1 MLRILSIS
9 FLLCFACL
17 LQSLHAQSIA
27 RQKEDPIPTKVETLY
42 LRGLKYLASTQQEEG
57 SWADNSGHYPG
68 VVGIAALAFLA
79 HGEDPNHG
87 PYATNIKRCINFLL
101 KAQKPENGY
110 IGTSMY
116 NHGFAT
122 LALAEAY
129 GAVDDE
135 RIEKALQKA
144 VDLILSAQ
152 KRNPKGGWRY
162 SPDSKDA
169 DTTVSGCQIVSLLAA
184 RNAGIPVPDSA
195 IERGLKYMSSCRD
208 ASGAY
213 GYTSRGGGKT
223 TLTAIGSLCYSLAKQ
238 KDASGYQESLEHL
251 KRNFDYRDAHYTY
264 YFEYYMS
271 QALFHADEELW
282 KLWNEKNIR
291 LLSATQQSNGSWSGN
306 RGPAYSTASALLSV
320 ALNYRYLPIY
330 EK

>member
-1 MLRILSIS
+1 MIARFIILIS
-9 FLLCFACL
+9 LLATVL
-17 LQSLHAQSIA
+17 PLQSQSIA
-27 RQKEDPIPTKVETLY
+27 RRQDDVIPAKVETMY
-42 LRGLKYLASTQQEEG
+42 NRGFKYLANSQQANG
-57 SWADNSGHYPG
+57 SWGDNSGHYPG

-79 HGEDPNHG
+79 HGEDPNNG
-87 PYATNIKRCINFLL
+87 PYAKNIQRCIDFILES
-101 KAQKPENGY
+101 QKSENGY

-129 GAVDDE
+129 GAVEDP
-135 RIEKALQKA
+135 RIARALKKA

-169 DTTVSGCQIVSLLAA
+169 DSTVTGCQIVALLAA
-184 RNAGIPVPDSA
+184 RNAGLPIPDSS
-195 IERGLKYMSSCRD
+195 IERALKYMSTCRD
-208 ASGAY
+208 SAGAY

-238 KDASGYQESLEHL
+238 KDAKGYKESLEYL
-251 KRNFDYRDAHYTY
+251 KKNLDYRDQHYTY

-271 QALFHADEELW
+271 QALFQADEETW
-282 KLWNEKNIR
+282 KVWNEKNIR
-291 LLSATQQSNGSWSGN
+291 LLSVTQQSDGSWSGN
-306 RGPAYSTASALLSV
+306 RGPAYSTASALLSL
-320 ALNYRYLPIY
+320 ALNYRFLPIY

>member
-1 MLRILSIS
+1 MQRTFITYFILVSALI
-9 FLLCFACL
+9 LTGVE
-17 LQSLHAQSIA
+17 AQSIA
-27 RQKEDPIPTKVETLY
+27 RRKDDPVPSKVENLY
-42 LRGLKYLASTQQEEG
+42 VRGLKYLAASQQPEG
-57 SWADNSGHYPG
+57 SWPDNSGHYPG
-68 VVGIAALAFLA
+68 VVGIATLAFLA

-87 PYATNIKRCINFLL
+87 PYGIQIKRCIDYLI

-129 GAVDDE
+129 GVVDDD
-135 RIEKALQKA
+135 RLEKALQKA

-152 KRNPKGGWRY
+152 QRNPKGGWRY

-184 RNAGIPVPDSA
+184 RNAGIPIPDTA
-195 IERGLKYMSSCRD
+195 IERALNYMTSCRSAD
-208 ASGAY
+208 GGY
-213 GYTSRGGGKT
+213 GYTSRGGTKT

-238 KDASGYQESLEHL
+238 KDAKGFQESLDYL
-251 KRNFDYRDAHYTY
+251 KRNIDYRDPHYTY

-282 KLWNEKNIR
+282 ERWNEKNIR
-291 LLSATQQSNGSWSGN
+291 LLTATQQSDGSWSGN
-306 RGPAYSTASALLSV
+306 RGPAYSTASALLSI

>member
-1 MLRILSIS
+1 MHLRSIIFS
-9 FLLCFACL
+9 LLCL
-17 LQSLHAQSIA
+17 SSLQLEAQSIA
-27 RQKEDPIPTKVETLY
+27 RRENDAIPAKVESIYT
-42 LRGLKYLASTQQEEG
+42 RGLKYLASSQQANG
-57 SWADNSGHYPG
+57 TWSDNSGHYPG
-68 VVGIAALAFLA
+68 VVGLATLAFLA

-87 PYATNIKRCINFLL
+87 PYSSNIKSCVNFILES
-101 KAQKPENGY
+101 QKPENGY

-129 GAVDDE
+129 GAVDDPKIG
-135 RIEKALQKA
+135 RALQKA

-169 DTTVSGCQIVSLLAA
+169 DTTVTGCQIVALLAA
-184 RNAGIPVPDSA
+184 RNAGIPIPDTA
-195 IERGLKYMSSCRD
+195 IERALKYMSSCRD
-208 ASGAY
+208 SSGAY

-238 KDASGYQESLEHL
+238 KDAEGFDQSLENL
-251 KRNFDYRDAHYTY
+251 KRNLDYRDTHYTY

-271 QALFHADEELW
+271 QALFQADEEAW

-291 LLSATQQSNGSWSGN
+291 LLSVTQQPEGSWAGN
-306 RGPAYSTASALLSV
+306 RGPSYSTASALLSL
-320 ALNYRYLPIY
+320 ALNYRLLPVY

>member
-1 MLRILSIS
+1 MFVRTLTLLALICSS
-9 FLLCFACL
+9 FG
-17 LQSLHAQSIA
+17 LQAQSIER
-27 RQKEDPIPTKVETLY
+27 RQDDAVPAKVETLY
-42 LRGLKYLASTQQEEG
+42 TRGLKYLANSQQANG
-57 SWADNSGHYPG
+57 SWEDNSGHYPG
-68 VVGIAALAFLA
+68 VVALGTLAFLA
-79 HGEDPNHG
+79 HGEDPNNG
-87 PYATNIKRCINFLL
+87 PYSKHIKRCLDYLL

-129 GAVDDE
+129 GVVDDP
-135 RIEKALQKA
+135 RLAKALQKA

-169 DTTVSGCQIVSLLAA
+169 DTTVTGCQIVALLAA
-184 RNAGIPVPDSA
+184 RNAGLPIPDAS
-195 IERGLKYMSSCRD
+195 IERALKYMSTCRD
-208 ASGAY
+208 NAGAY

-238 KDASGYQESLEHL
+238 KDANGYKESLEYL
-251 KRNFDYRDAHYTY
+251 KQNLDYRDAHYTY

-271 QALFHADEELW
+271 QALFQADESLW
-282 KLWNEKNIR
+282 NQWNEKNIR
-291 LLSATQQSNGSWSGN
+291 LLAATQQGDGSWAGN
-306 RGPAYSTASALLSV
+306 RGPSYSTACALLSL
-320 ALNYRYLPIY
+320 AKNYNFLPIY

>member
-1 MLRILSIS
+1 MKRFIAIALTGLS
-9 FLLCFACL
+9 LT
-17 LQSLHAQSIA
+17 SLAPAQSIER
-27 RQKEDPIPTKVETLY
+27 RQEDPIPAKVETMY
-42 LRGLKYLASTQQEEG
+42 TRGLKYLASSQAANG
-57 SWADNSGHYPG
+57 SWEDNSGSYPG
-68 VVGIAALAFLA
+68 VVGLATLAFLA

-87 PYATNIKRCINFLL
+87 PYAKNIQRTIDYLIKSQR
-101 KAQKPENGY
+101 ADNGY

-129 GAVDDE
+129 GVVDDP
-135 RIEKALQKA
+135 RIEKALEKA

-152 KRNPKGGWRY
+152 KRNPKGAWRY

-169 DTTVSGCQIVSLLAA
+169 DTTISGCQIVALLAA
-184 RNAGIPVPDSA
+184 RNAGVAVPDAA
-195 IERGLKYMSSCRD
+195 IERALKYMASCRD
-208 ASGAY
+208 TAGAY
-213 GYTSRGGGKT
+213 GYTSRGGGKV

-238 KDASGYQESLEHL
+238 KDAKGFQSSLDYL
-251 KRNFDYRDAHYTY
+251 KKNLEYRDTHYTY

-271 QALFHADEELW
+271 QALFQADEETW
-282 KLWNEKNIR
+282 KLWNAQNIR
-291 LLSATQQSNGSWSGN
+291 LMAATQQQSGAWLGN
-306 RGPAYSTASALLSV
+306 RGPSYSTASALLSL

>member
-1 MLRILSIS
+1 MQRNLITLLSVVSALMLTSI
-9 FLLCFACL
+9 
-17 LQSLHAQSIA
+17 QAQSIA
-27 RQKEDPIPTKVETLY
+27 RRKDDPVPAKVENLY
-42 LRGLKYLASTQQEEG
+42 IRGLKYLAATQRPEG
-57 SWADNSGHYPG
+57 SWSDNSGHYPG

-87 PYATNIKRCINFLL
+87 PYAKQIQRCLDYII
-101 KAQKPENGY
+101 KAQKSENGY

-129 GAVDDE
+129 GVVDDE
-135 RIEKALQKA
+135 RLEKSLQKA

-184 RNAGIPVPDSA
+184 RNAGIPIPDTA
-195 IERGLKYMSSCRD
+195 IERALKYMSSCRD
-208 ASGAY
+208 TAGAY

-238 KDASGYQESLEHL
+238 KDAKGFQESLEYL
-251 KRNFDYRDAHYTY
+251 KRNIDYRDPHYTY

-291 LLSATQQSNGSWSGN
+291 LLTATQQSDGSWAGN
-306 RGPAYSTASALLSV
+306 RGPAYSTASALLSI